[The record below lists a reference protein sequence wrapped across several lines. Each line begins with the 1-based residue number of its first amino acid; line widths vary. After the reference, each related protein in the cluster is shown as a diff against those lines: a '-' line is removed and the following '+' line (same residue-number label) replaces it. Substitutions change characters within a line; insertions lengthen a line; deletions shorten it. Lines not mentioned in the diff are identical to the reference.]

1 MNPFPQVIYGKRAM
15 PDFKLAEVPGL
26 VVGGVIARLE
36 EATAAVEE
44 ALNDPLADATA
55 LTQELD
61 RTLLREET
69 RCDLDLP
76 PSEVYSVIVGDQLVY
91 RCYHN
96 PPHELLR

>member
-1 MNPFPQVIYGKRAM
+1 MS
-15 PDFKLAEVPGL
+15 DFRLTEVPGL
-26 VVGGVIARLE
+26 VVGGDITRLE
-36 EATAAVEE
+36 EATAAAAE
-44 ALNDPLADATA
+44 ALNDPLADATE
-55 LTQELD
+55 LMRELD

-96 PPHELLR
+96 PAHELLR